1 MCKITFTLPQPQLT
15 AGTVPNT
22 WAELG
27 RRINPPPKS
36 RTLYL
41 LLGPSGAGKST
52 LGCYLKELGIP
63 ELISTTTRPMRKGE
77 VEGLTYYFVT
87 KEQFGSIPMIE
98 STVYND
104 NSYGTSKA
112 EVERVLSSN
121 GSAYAIVDRHGV
133 EQFKALYGSEQVKV
147 IYVYVP
153 VKLAVERM
161 RARGDSEDNIADRVR
176 HAFRS
181 GEFDNLGI
189 ADYCIVNKELDESL
203 RQLKAIVGG

>member
-1 MCKITFTLPQPQLT
+1 MINTFSLSLR
-15 AGTVPNT
+15 AGTQPNIT
-22 WAELG
+22 AEAG
-27 RRINPPPKS
+27 RRVNPPPKN
-36 RTLYL
+36 RALYL
-41 LLGPSGAGKST
+41 LLGASGTGKST
-52 LGCYLKELGIP
+52 LGSYLKELGIP

-133 EQFKALYGSEQVKV
+133 EQFKALYGSEQVKI

-161 RARGDSEDNIADRVR
+161 RARGDSEDDIADRIR
-176 HAFRS
+176 HAFRL
-181 GEFDNLGI
+181 GEFDNLEL
-189 ADYCIVNKELDESL
+189 ADYCIVNKDLDASL
-203 RQLKAIVGG
+203 RQLKAIVEG